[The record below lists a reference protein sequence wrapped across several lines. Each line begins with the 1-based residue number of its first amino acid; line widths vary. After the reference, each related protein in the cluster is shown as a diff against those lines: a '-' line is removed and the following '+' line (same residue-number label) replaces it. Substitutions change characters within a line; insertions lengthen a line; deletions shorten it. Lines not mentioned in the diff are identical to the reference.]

1 MADYIS
7 VREEFDAD
15 FYDLKDR
22 CWSGALDTLQD
33 IENAGVEDEFMDH
46 LSDVFFDE
54 VPELTELNDYIWF
67 ERDAIYEACGLDENG
82 EPKRDA
88 EGIKADMDLSVTQIT
103 DEGVDTRDGRPYI
116 TVTLND
122 SNSDF
127 EIDLDVYQNDDGTLE
142 FDILDYVTDDDG
154 YFAELADDQEIIEM
168 AGDLALDYFKANGKY
183 DNETNRLIVNEE

>member
-46 LSDVFFDE
+46 LSEVFFDE

-67 ERDAIYEACGLDENG
+67 EREAIYEACGLDRNG
-82 EPKRDA
+82 EPKKGA
-88 EGIKADMDLSVTQIT
+88 EDIKAEMDLSV
-103 DEGVDTRDGRPYI
+103 DGVSDQGTYDGNKYV
-116 TVTLND
+116 TVD
-122 SNSDF
+122 FSDANSDF
-127 EIDLDVYQNDDGTLE
+127 GLTIDYYQSVDGGDIEPDVT
-142 FDILDYVTDDDG
+142 DYVDDDDG
-154 YFAELADDQEIIEM
+154 IYAELADDMDVTDEAERLGLEYLEANGYLVDGNLIIE
-168 AGDLALDYFKANGKY
+168 G
-183 DNETNRLIVNEE
+183 EE

>member
-67 ERDAIYEACGLDENG
+67 ERESIYDACGLDRDG
-82 EPKRDA
+82 EPKKDA
-88 EGIKADMDLSVTQIT
+88 DDIKSEMDL
-103 DEGVDTRDGRPYI
+103 
-116 TVTLND
+116 TVTGVSDQGTYDGNKYVTVELED
-122 SNSDF
+122 DNSDF
-127 EIDLDVYQNDDGTLE
+127 GLTIDYYQSINGGDIEPDVT
-142 FDILDYVTDDDG
+142 DYVVDDDG
-154 YFAELADDQEIIEM
+154 VYEELADDMDVTDEAERL
-168 AGDLALDYFKANGKY
+168 GLEYLEANGY
-183 DNETNRLIVNEE
+183 IVDGNLIVEE

>member
-33 IENAGVEDEFMDH
+33 IENAGVEDEFMNH

-67 ERDAIYEACGLDENG
+67 ERDDIYEACGLDENG

-88 EGIKADMDLSVTQIT
+88 EGIKAEMDLSV
-103 DEGVDTRDGRPYI
+103 DGVSDQGTYDGNKYV
-116 TVTLND
+116 TVD
-122 SNSDF
+122 FSDANSDF
-127 EIDLDVYQNDDGTLE
+127 GLTIDYYQPVDGGDIEPDVS
-142 FDILDYVTDDDG
+142 DYVMDDDG
-154 YFAELADDQEIIEM
+154 IYAELADDMDVTDEAERL
-168 AGDLALDYFKANGKY
+168 GLDYLEANGY
-183 DNETNRLIVNEE
+183 IVDGNLIVRGEE